1 MKEGDRHSTLCWP
14 NYVNEAALSGG
25 AWSAELPRSN
35 LQDPVYAEIAET
47 ADLNPSSTQ
56 FDVTFPR
63 FRTVAMG
70 LIAKHNLSV
79 AARWRMRIFRDAGAT
94 NEMWDS
100 GWRQVWPAVYS
111 TSELNWEDP
120 NFWSGVP
127 FEDDRKDFTPI
138 AWMFAD
144 RPQVCRRVR
153 IEIDNPTNP
162 DGAVRIGRAFIAN
175 AWRGR
180 FNASWGIQYG
190 LDIGTTFETAD
201 NEDETEYADP
211 KSARR
216 TVSFDLSHLSEE
228 EGFSQIH
235 AMMRRQGL
243 HKEVFYTENETP
255 GPQSFAKSFVGRLSS
270 VNPLVNPYYATYTN
284 AVNLREIL

>member
-1 MKEGDRHSTLCWP
+1 MSDRHSTFCWP
-14 NYVNEAALSGG
+14 NYVNEATLSGG
-25 AWSAELPRSN
+25 SWSSELPRDN
-35 LQDPVYAEIAET
+35 LQEPIFAEVAESTDLDT
-47 ADLNPSSTQ
+47 ASTQ

-63 FRTVAMG
+63 FRTVAMFA
-70 LIAKHNLSV
+70 LAQHNLTV
-79 AARWRMRIFRDAGAT
+79 AARMRLRIFRDAAAT

-100 GWRQVWPAVYS
+100 GWRDAWPAVYS
-111 TSELNWEDP
+111 SSELNWEDS
-120 NFWSGVP
+120 NFWSGKP
-127 FEDDRKDFTPI
+127 FEEDREDFTPL

-144 RPQVCRRVR
+144 APQVCRRVR

-162 DGAVRIGRAFIAN
+162 DGAVRIGRAFVAN
-175 AWRGR
+175 AWRSE

-201 NEDETEYADP
+201 NADETEYADP

-216 TVSFDLSHLSEE
+216 TVSLDLSHLSQE

-243 HKEVFYTENETP
+243 HKEVFYTEERTP
-255 GPQSFAKSFVGRLSS
+255 GPQSFAKSFIGRLSS
-270 VNPLVNPYYATYTN
+270 VNPLTNPYHANYTN
-284 AVNLREIL
+284 AVTLREIL